1 VASVDPKLCGLAL
14 VGGLLFV
21 LTDMVFIQPNR
32 RIGAQ
37 IQEDK
42 ARANVRLGEAIH
54 GALTIRLLGLAERM
68 LGEHNQV
75 LAEIRRLELLRA
87 RYRCAQAANDTW
99 RGWVISVGI
108 LGVGCLEVARG
119 AYSLADL
126 MLITSMVGQLLYK
139 FTLIISSVISMQQ
152 SAAAAERVVRALDEP
167 MEDLRPAGQR
177 VTPVGGIALALEGVT
192 FSYAEDRG
200 APALD
205 NVSLSLRRGET
216 VALVGASGSGKTTV
230 FRLLLG
236 MATPQSGTVRLWGVP
251 CAEASLETWRAQ
263 LAYVA
268 QESPLFDGSLAENI
282 GWGTP
287 GCDGARIGAAAEAA
301 YAADFIRQRPEGLNA
316 RTGTGGSLFSGGERQ
331 CIGIAR
337 AFARNA
343 PILLLDEATSA
354 LDTASEEAV
363 QAALNR
369 LMAGRTVLVAAHRLS
384 TIRNADRILV
394 FEGGRIVEEG
404 THEALLRRGGVY
416 QRLWAVQVR
425 QQA

>member
-1 VASVDPKLCGLAL
+1 
-14 VGGLLFV
+14 
-21 LTDMVFIQPNR
+21 MVFIQPNR